1 MNDENKKVNI
11 ALCVIAMSINT
22 IAMVNLAPHLL
33 LNE

>member
-1 MNDENKKVNI
+1 MKTKKLI
-11 ALCVIAMSINT
+11 LLCVFVAMSINT